1 MEHKEII
8 LFHSNWSLCS
18 QMVRVALY
26 EKGISFNERHI
37 KLCDQYPEG
46 ENLDEFFLDINPL
59 GTVPAIKINEKIICD
74 SAIIIKELNSL
85 QGSKEINLYK
95 NDNNDTDTDTLIS
108 ETTITE
114 GVKFASTLGTILPV
128 FSAPL
133 IQYMVKKLPFKS
145 IVKILLRHPR
155 KDRKLIFLSMY
166 FFNFSKNLPKMGI
179 KKFAT
184 ELINFENRL
193 SKNNKFFYKT
203 FSHIDI
209 NMMCLFN
216 RLKDLQLEDCLNTNK
231 TPLIKRYWNHLK
243 KRDSYDEGILNYYT
257 EKEFSIINDFYQNKS
272 SIFLN
277 PIIEELELLKGNS

>member
-1 MEHKEII
+1 MEFKEII

-26 EKGISFNERHI
+26 EKGIPFKEKHI

-46 ENLDEFFLDINPL
+46 ENLDKSFLDINPL
-59 GTVPAIKINEKIICD
+59 GTVPAIKINERVVCD
-74 SAIIIKELNSL
+74 SAVIIKELNSF
-85 QGSKEINLYK
+85 QGSKQINLY
-95 NDNNDTDTDTLIS
+95 NNNDSDYLIS

-145 IVKILLRHPR
+145 ILKILLRHPR
-155 KDRKLIFLSMY
+155 NDRKLIFLSMY
-166 FFNFSKNLPKMGI
+166 FLNFSKNLPKIGV
-179 KKFAT
+179 KKFAS
-184 ELINFENRL
+184 ELLNFENRL
-193 SKNNKFFYKT
+193 SKDNKYFYKT

-216 RLKDLQLEDCLNTNK
+216 RLKDLQLENCLITDK
-231 TPLIKRYWNHLK
+231 TPLIKRYWNHLQE
-243 KRDSYDEGILNYYT
+243 RDSYEDGILNYYT
-257 EKEFSIINDFYQNKS
+257 EKEFSIIKDFYQNKS
-272 SIFLN
+272 SIFVN
-277 PIIEELELLKGNS
+277 HIIEELDLL

>member
-1 MEHKEII
+1 
-8 LFHSNWSLCS
+8 
-18 QMVRVALY
+18 MVRVALY

-59 GTVPAIKINEKIICD
+59 GTVPAIKINGKIICD

-95 NDNNDTDTDTLIS
+95 NDNNDTDTLIS

>member
-1 MEHKEII
+1 MEFKEII

-26 EKGISFNERHI
+26 EKGIPFKEKHI

-46 ENLDEFFLDINPL
+46 ENLDKSFLDINPL
-59 GTVPAIKINEKIICD
+59 GTVPAIKINERVVCD
-74 SAIIIKELNSL
+74 SAVIIKELNSF
-85 QGSKEINLYK
+85 QGSKQINLY
-95 NDNNDTDTDTLIS
+95 NNDDNDSDYLIS

-145 IVKILLRHPR
+145 ILKILLRHPR
-155 KDRKLIFLSMY
+155 NDRKLIFLSMY
-166 FFNFSKNLPKMGI
+166 FLNFSKNLPKIGV
-179 KKFAT
+179 KKFAS
-184 ELINFENRL
+184 ELLNFENRL
-193 SKNNKFFYKT
+193 SKDNKYFYKT

-216 RLKDLQLEDCLNTNK
+216 RLKDLQLENCLITDK
-231 TPLIKRYWNHLK
+231 TPLIKRYWNHLQE
-243 KRDSYDEGILNYYT
+243 RDSYEDGILNYYT
-257 EKEFSIINDFYQNKS
+257 EKEFSIIKDFYQNKS
-272 SIFLN
+272 SIFVN
-277 PIIEELELLKGNS
+277 HIIEELDLL

>member
-1 MEHKEII
+1 MESKEII

-26 EKGISFNERHI
+26 EKGIPFKEKHI

-46 ENLDEFFLDINPL
+46 ENLDKSFLDINPL
-59 GTVPAIKINEKIICD
+59 GTVPAIKINERVVCD
-74 SAIIIKELNSL
+74 SAVIIKELNSI
-85 QGSKEINLYK
+85 QGSKQINLY
-95 NDNNDTDTDTLIS
+95 NNDDNDSDYLIS

-145 IVKILLRHPR
+145 ILKILLRHPR
-155 KDRKLIFLSMY
+155 NDRKVIFLSMY
-166 FFNFSKNLPKMGI
+166 FLNFSKNLPKIGV
-179 KKFAT
+179 KKFAS
-184 ELINFENRL
+184 ELLNFENRL
-193 SKNNKFFYKT
+193 SKDNKYFYKT

-216 RLKDLQLEDCLNTNK
+216 RLKDLQLENCLITDK
-231 TPLIKRYWNHLK
+231 TPLIKRYWNHLQE
-243 KRDSYDEGILNYYT
+243 RNSYEDGILNYYT
-257 EKEFSIINDFYQNKS
+257 EKEFSIIKDFYQNKS
-272 SIFLN
+272 SIFVN
-277 PIIEELELLKGNS
+277 HIIEELDLL

>member
-1 MEHKEII
+1 MEFKEII

-26 EKGISFNERHI
+26 EKGIPFKEKHI

-46 ENLDEFFLDINPL
+46 ENLDKSFLDINPL
-59 GTVPAIKINEKIICD
+59 GTVPAIKINERVVCD
-74 SAIIIKELNSL
+74 SAVIIKELNSF
-85 QGSKEINLYK
+85 QGSKQINLY
-95 NDNNDTDTDTLIS
+95 NNDSDYLIS

-145 IVKILLRHPR
+145 ILKILLRHPR
-155 KDRKLIFLSMY
+155 NDRKLIFLSMY
-166 FFNFSKNLPKMGI
+166 FLNFSKNLPKIGV
-179 KKFAT
+179 KKFAS
-184 ELINFENRL
+184 ELLNFENRL
-193 SKNNKFFYKT
+193 SKDNKYFYKT

-216 RLKDLQLEDCLNTNK
+216 RLKDLQLENCLITDK
-231 TPLIKRYWNHLK
+231 TPLIKRYWNHLQE
-243 KRDSYDEGILNYYT
+243 RNSYEDGILNYYT
-257 EKEFSIINDFYQNKS
+257 EKEFSIIKDFYQNKS
-272 SIFLN
+272 SIFVN
-277 PIIEELELLKGNS
+277 HIIKELDSL

>member
-1 MEHKEII
+1 MEFKEII

-26 EKGISFNERHI
+26 EKGIPFKEKHI

-46 ENLDEFFLDINPL
+46 ENLDKSFLDINPL
-59 GTVPAIKINEKIICD
+59 GTVPAIKINERVVCD
-74 SAIIIKELNSL
+74 SAVIIKELNSF
-85 QGSKEINLYK
+85 QGSKQINLY
-95 NDNNDTDTDTLIS
+95 NNNDSDYLIS

-145 IVKILLRHPR
+145 ILKILLRHPR
-155 KDRKLIFLSMY
+155 NDRKLIFLSMY
-166 FFNFSKNLPKMGI
+166 FLNFSKNLPKIGV
-179 KKFAT
+179 KKFAS
-184 ELINFENRL
+184 ELLNFENRL
-193 SKNNKFFYKT
+193 SKDNKYFYKT

-216 RLKDLQLEDCLNTNK
+216 RLNDLKLIDCLHTSK
-231 TPLIKRYWNHLK
+231 TPLMNNYWKNLQ
-243 KRDSYDEGILNYYT
+243 KRDSYKNSILDYYT
-257 EKEFSIINDFYQNKS
+257 EREFNVIDEFYQNKKS
-272 SIFLN
+272 PFLDMILN
-277 PIIEELELLKGNS
+277 ELHKRN

>member
-1 MEHKEII
+1 MEFIEII

-26 EKGISFNERHI
+26 EKGIPFKEKHI

-46 ENLDEFFLDINPL
+46 ENLDKSFLDINPL
-59 GTVPAIKINEKIICD
+59 GTVPAIKINERVVCD
-74 SAIIIKELNSL
+74 SAVIIKELNSF
-85 QGSKEINLYK
+85 QGSKQINLY
-95 NDNNDTDTDTLIS
+95 NNDDNDSDYLIS

-145 IVKILLRHPR
+145 ILKILLRHPR
-155 KDRKLIFLSMY
+155 NDRKLIFLSMY
-166 FFNFSKNLPKMGI
+166 FLNFSKNLPKIGV
-179 KKFAT
+179 KKFAS
-184 ELINFENRL
+184 ELLNFENRL
-193 SKNNKFFYKT
+193 SKDNKYFYKT

-216 RLKDLQLEDCLNTNK
+216 RLKDLQLENCLITDK
-231 TPLIKRYWNHLK
+231 TPLIKRYWNHLQE
-243 KRDSYDEGILNYYT
+243 RNSYEDGILNYYT
-257 EKEFSIINDFYQNKS
+257 EKEFSIIKDFYQNKS
-272 SIFLN
+272 SIFVN
-277 PIIEELELLKGNS
+277 HIIKELDSL

>member
-1 MEHKEII
+1 MEFKEII

-26 EKGISFNERHI
+26 EKGIPFKEKHI

-46 ENLDEFFLDINPL
+46 ENLDKSFLDINPL
-59 GTVPAIKINEKIICD
+59 GTVPAIKINERVVCD
-74 SAIIIKELNSL
+74 SAVIIKELNSF
-85 QGSKEINLYK
+85 QGSKQINLY
-95 NDNNDTDTDTLIS
+95 NNDDNDSDYLIS

-145 IVKILLRHPR
+145 ILKILLRHPR
-155 KDRKLIFLSMY
+155 NDRKLIFLSMY
-166 FFNFSKNLPKMGI
+166 FLNFSKNLPKIGV
-179 KKFAT
+179 KKFAS
-184 ELINFENRL
+184 ELLNFENRL
-193 SKNNKFFYKT
+193 SKDNKYFYKT

-216 RLKDLQLEDCLNTNK
+216 RLKDLQLENCLITDK
-231 TPLIKRYWNHLK
+231 TPLIKRYWNHLQE
-243 KRDSYDEGILNYYT
+243 RNSYEDGILNYYT
-257 EKEFSIINDFYQNKS
+257 EKEFSIIKDFYQNKS
-272 SIFLN
+272 SIFVN
-277 PIIEELELLKGNS
+277 HIIKELDLL

>member
-1 MEHKEII
+1 MEYKEII

-74 SAIIIKELNSL
+74 SAIIIKE
-85 QGSKEINLYK
+85 INLYK
-95 NDNNDTDTDTLIS
+95 NDNNDTDTLIS

-193 SKNNKFFYKT
+193 SKNNKYFYKT

>member
-1 MEHKEII
+1 MEFKEII

-26 EKGISFNERHI
+26 EKGIPFKEKHI

-46 ENLDEFFLDINPL
+46 ENLDKSFLDINPL
-59 GTVPAIKINEKIICD
+59 GTVPAIKINERVVCD
-74 SAIIIKELNSL
+74 SAVIIKELNSF
-85 QGSKEINLYK
+85 QGSKQINLY
-95 NDNNDTDTDTLIS
+95 NNDDNDSDYLIS

-145 IVKILLRHPR
+145 ILKILLRHPR
-155 KDRKLIFLSMY
+155 NDRKLIFLSMY
-166 FFNFSKNLPKMGI
+166 FLNFSKNLPKIGV
-179 KKFAT
+179 KKFAS
-184 ELINFENRL
+184 ELLNFENRL
-193 SKNNKFFYKT
+193 SKDNKYFYKT

-216 RLKDLQLEDCLNTNK
+216 RLKDLQLENCLITDK
-231 TPLIKRYWNHLK
+231 TPLIKRYWNHLQE
-243 KRDSYDEGILNYYT
+243 RNSYEDGILNYYT
-257 EKEFSIINDFYQNKS
+257 EKEFSIIKDFYQNKS
-272 SIFLN
+272 SIFVN
-277 PIIEELELLKGNS
+277 HIIEELDLL

>member
-1 MEHKEII
+1 MEFKEII

-26 EKGISFNERHI
+26 EKGIPFKEKHI

-46 ENLDEFFLDINPL
+46 ENLDKSFLDINPL
-59 GTVPAIKINEKIICD
+59 GTVPAIKINERVVCD
-74 SAIIIKELNSL
+74 SAVIIKELNSF
-85 QGSKEINLYK
+85 QGSKQINLYNNYD
-95 NDNNDTDTDTLIS
+95 NDSDYLIS

-145 IVKILLRHPR
+145 ILKILLRHPR
-155 KDRKLIFLSMY
+155 NDRKLIFLSMY
-166 FFNFSKNLPKMGI
+166 FLNFSKNLPKIGV
-179 KKFAT
+179 KKFAS
-184 ELINFENRL
+184 ELLNFENRL
-193 SKNNKFFYKT
+193 SKDNKYFYKT

-216 RLKDLQLEDCLNTNK
+216 RLKDLQLENCLITDK
-231 TPLIKRYWNHLK
+231 TPLIKRYWNHLQE
-243 KRDSYDEGILNYYT
+243 RDSYEDGILNYYT
-257 EKEFSIINDFYQNKS
+257 EKEFSIIKDFYQNKS
-272 SIFLN
+272 SIFVN
-277 PIIEELELLKGNS
+277 HIIKELDSL

>member
-1 MEHKEII
+1 MEFKEIT

-26 EKGISFNERHI
+26 EKGISFYEKHI

-46 ENLDEFFLDINPL
+46 ENLDKFFLDINPL

-74 SAIIIKELNSL
+74 SAIIIKELNKL

-95 NDNNDTDTDTLIS
+95 NDDCDSDTLIS

-133 IQYMVKKLPFKS
+133 IQHMVKKLPFKS
-145 IVKILLRHPR
+145 ILKILLRHPR

-179 KKFAT
+179 KKFAS

-193 SKNNKFFYKT
+193 SNNNKYFYKT

-216 RLKDLQLEDCLNTNK
+216 RLKDLQLENCLITDK
-231 TPLIKRYWNHLK
+231 TPLIKRYWNHLQ
-243 KRDSYDEGILNYYT
+243 KRNSYQDGILNYYT
-257 EKEFSIINDFYQNKS
+257 EKEFSIIKDFYQNKS

-277 PIIEELELLKGNS
+277 PIIKELDILKSKQ

>member
-1 MEHKEII
+1 MEFKEII

-26 EKGISFNERHI
+26 EKGIPFKEKHV

-46 ENLDEFFLDINPL
+46 ENLDKSFLDINPL
-59 GTVPAIKINEKIICD
+59 GTVPAIKINERVVCD
-74 SAIIIKELNSL
+74 SAVIIKELNSF
-85 QGSKEINLYK
+85 QGSKQINLY
-95 NDNNDTDTDTLIS
+95 NNDDNDSDYLIS

-145 IVKILLRHPR
+145 ILKILLRHPR
-155 KDRKLIFLSMY
+155 NDRKLIFLSMY
-166 FFNFSKNLPKMGI
+166 FLNFSKNLPKIGV
-179 KKFAT
+179 KKFAS
-184 ELINFENRL
+184 ELLNFENRL
-193 SKNNKFFYKT
+193 SKDNKYFYKT

-216 RLKDLQLEDCLNTNK
+216 RLKDLQLENCLITDK
-231 TPLIKRYWNHLK
+231 TPLIKRYWNHLQE
-243 KRDSYDEGILNYYT
+243 RNSYEDGILNYYT
-257 EKEFSIINDFYQNKS
+257 EKEFSIIKDFYQNKS
-272 SIFLN
+272 SIFVN
-277 PIIEELELLKGNS
+277 HIIEELDLL

>member
-1 MEHKEII
+1 MEFKEII

-26 EKGISFNERHI
+26 EKGIPFKEKHV

-46 ENLDEFFLDINPL
+46 ENLDKSFLDINPL
-59 GTVPAIKINEKIICD
+59 GTVPAIKINERVVCD
-74 SAIIIKELNSL
+74 SAVIIKELNSF
-85 QGSKEINLYK
+85 QGSKQINLY
-95 NDNNDTDTDTLIS
+95 NNNDSDYLIS

-145 IVKILLRHPR
+145 ILKILLRHPR
-155 KDRKLIFLSMY
+155 NDRKLIFLSMY
-166 FFNFSKNLPKMGI
+166 FLNFSKNLPKIGV
-179 KKFAT
+179 KKFAS
-184 ELINFENRL
+184 ELLNFENRL
-193 SKNNKFFYKT
+193 SKDNKYFYKT

-216 RLKDLQLEDCLNTNK
+216 RLKDLQLENCLITDK
-231 TPLIKRYWNHLK
+231 TPLIKRYWNHLQE
-243 KRDSYDEGILNYYT
+243 RNSYEDGILNYYT
-257 EKEFSIINDFYQNKS
+257 EKEFSIIKDFYQNKS
-272 SIFLN
+272 SIFVN
-277 PIIEELELLKGNS
+277 HIIKELDSL

>member
-1 MEHKEII
+1 MEFKEII

-26 EKGISFNERHI
+26 EKGIPFKEKHI

-46 ENLDEFFLDINPL
+46 ENLDKSFLDINPL
-59 GTVPAIKINEKIICD
+59 GTVPAIKINERVVCD
-74 SAIIIKELNSL
+74 SGVIIKELNSF
-85 QGSKEINLYK
+85 QGSKQINLY
-95 NDNNDTDTDTLIS
+95 NNDDNDSDYLIS

-145 IVKILLRHPR
+145 ILKILLRHPR
-155 KDRKLIFLSMY
+155 NDRKLIFLSMY
-166 FFNFSKNLPKMGI
+166 FLNFSKNLPKIGV
-179 KKFAT
+179 KKFAS
-184 ELINFENRL
+184 ELLNFENRL
-193 SKNNKFFYKT
+193 SKDNKYFYKT

-216 RLKDLQLEDCLNTNK
+216 RLKDLQLENCLITDK
-231 TPLIKRYWNHLK
+231 TPLIKRYWNHLQE
-243 KRDSYDEGILNYYT
+243 RDSYEDGILNYYT
-257 EKEFSIINDFYQNKS
+257 EKEFSIIKDFYQNKS
-272 SIFLN
+272 SIFVN
-277 PIIEELELLKGNS
+277 HIIKELDSL

>member
-1 MEHKEII
+1 MEFKEII

-26 EKGISFNERHI
+26 EKGIPFKEKHI

-46 ENLDEFFLDINPL
+46 ENLDKSFLDINPL
-59 GTVPAIKINEKIICD
+59 GTVPAIKINERVVCD
-74 SAIIIKELNSL
+74 SAVIIKELNSF
-85 QGSKEINLYK
+85 QGSKQINLY
-95 NDNNDTDTDTLIS
+95 NNNDSDYLIS

-145 IVKILLRHPR
+145 ILKILLRHPR
-155 KDRKLIFLSMY
+155 NDRKLIFLSMY
-166 FFNFSKNLPKMGI
+166 FLNFSKNLPKIGV
-179 KKFAT
+179 KKFAS
-184 ELINFENRL
+184 ELLNFENRL
-193 SKNNKFFYKT
+193 SKDNKYFYKT

-216 RLKDLQLEDCLNTNK
+216 RLKDLQLENCLITDK
-231 TPLIKRYWNHLK
+231 TPLIKRYWNHLQE
-243 KRDSYDEGILNYYT
+243 RNSYEDGILNYYT
-257 EKEFSIINDFYQNKS
+257 EREFSIIKDFYQNKS
-272 SIFLN
+272 SIFVN
-277 PIIEELELLKGNS
+277 HIIKELDSL

>member
-1 MEHKEII
+1 MESKEII

-26 EKGISFNERHI
+26 EKGIPFKEKHI

-46 ENLDEFFLDINPL
+46 ENLDKSFLDINPL
-59 GTVPAIKINEKIICD
+59 GTVPAIKINERVVCD
-74 SAIIIKELNSL
+74 SAVIIKELNSF
-85 QGSKEINLYK
+85 QGSKQINLY
-95 NDNNDTDTDTLIS
+95 NNNDSDYLIS

-145 IVKILLRHPR
+145 ILKILLRHPR
-155 KDRKLIFLSMY
+155 NDRKLIFLSMY
-166 FFNFSKNLPKMGI
+166 FLNFSKNLPKIGV
-179 KKFAT
+179 KKFAS
-184 ELINFENRL
+184 ELLNFENRL
-193 SKNNKFFYKT
+193 SKDNKYFYKT

-216 RLKDLQLEDCLNTNK
+216 RLKDLQLENCLITDK
-231 TPLIKRYWNHLK
+231 TPLIKRYWNHLQE
-243 KRDSYDEGILNYYT
+243 RDSYEDGILNYYT
-257 EKEFSIINDFYQNKS
+257 EKEFSIIKDFYQNKS
-272 SIFLN
+272 SIFVN
-277 PIIEELELLKGNS
+277 HIIEELDLL

>member
-1 MEHKEII
+1 MEFKEII

-26 EKGISFNERHI
+26 EKGIPFKEKHI

-46 ENLDEFFLDINPL
+46 ENLDKSFLDINPL
-59 GTVPAIKINEKIICD
+59 GTVPAIKINERVVCD
-74 SAIIIKELNSL
+74 SAVIIKELNSF
-85 QGSKEINLYK
+85 QGSKQINLY
-95 NDNNDTDTDTLIS
+95 NNDSDYLIS

-145 IVKILLRHPR
+145 ILKILLRHPR
-155 KDRKLIFLSMY
+155 NDRKLIFLSMY
-166 FFNFSKNLPKMGI
+166 FLNFSKNLPKIGV
-179 KKFAT
+179 KKFAS
-184 ELINFENRL
+184 ELLNFENRL
-193 SKNNKFFYKT
+193 SKDNKYFYKT

-216 RLKDLQLEDCLNTNK
+216 RLKDLQLENCLITDK
-231 TPLIKRYWNHLK
+231 TPLIKRYWNHLQE
-243 KRDSYDEGILNYYT
+243 RDSYEDGILNYYT
-257 EKEFSIINDFYQNKS
+257 EKEFSIIKDFYQNKS
-272 SIFLN
+272 SIFVN
-277 PIIEELELLKGNS
+277 HIIEELDLL

>member
-1 MEHKEII
+1 MESKEII

-26 EKGISFNERHI
+26 EKGIPFKEKHI

-46 ENLDEFFLDINPL
+46 ENLDKSFLDINPL
-59 GTVPAIKINEKIICD
+59 GTVPAIKINERVVCD
-74 SAIIIKELNSL
+74 SAVIIKELNSV
-85 QGSKEINLYK
+85 QGSKQINLY
-95 NDNNDTDTDTLIS
+95 NNDDNDSDYLIS

-145 IVKILLRHPR
+145 ILKILLRHPR
-155 KDRKLIFLSMY
+155 NDRKLIFLSMY
-166 FFNFSKNLPKMGI
+166 FLNFSKNLPKIGV
-179 KKFAT
+179 KKFAS
-184 ELINFENRL
+184 ELLNFENRL
-193 SKNNKFFYKT
+193 SKDNKYFYKT

-216 RLKDLQLEDCLNTNK
+216 RLKDLQLENCLITDK
-231 TPLIKRYWNHLK
+231 TPLIKRYWNHLQE
-243 KRDSYDEGILNYYT
+243 RNSYEDGILNYYT
-257 EKEFSIINDFYQNKS
+257 EKEFSIIKDFYQNKS
-272 SIFLN
+272 SIFVN
-277 PIIEELELLKGNS
+277 HIIEELDLL

>member
-1 MEHKEII
+1 MEFKEII

-26 EKGISFNERHI
+26 EKGIPFKEKHI

-46 ENLDEFFLDINPL
+46 ENLDKSFLDINPL
-59 GTVPAIKINEKIICD
+59 GTVPAIKINERVVCD
-74 SAIIIKELNSL
+74 SAVIIKELNSF
-85 QGSKEINLYK
+85 QGSKQINLY
-95 NDNNDTDTDTLIS
+95 NNNDSDYLIS

-145 IVKILLRHPR
+145 ILKILLRHPR
-155 KDRKLIFLSMY
+155 NDRKLIFLSMY
-166 FFNFSKNLPKMGI
+166 FLNFSKNLPKIGV
-179 KKFAT
+179 KKFAS
-184 ELINFENRL
+184 ELLNFENRL
-193 SKNNKFFYKT
+193 SKDNKYFYKT

-216 RLKDLQLEDCLNTNK
+216 RLKDLQLENCLITDK
-231 TPLIKRYWNHLK
+231 TPLIKRYWNHLQE
-243 KRDSYDEGILNYYT
+243 RDSYEDGILNYYT
-257 EKEFSIINDFYQNKS
+257 EKEFSIIKDFYQNKS
-272 SIFLN
+272 SIFVN
-277 PIIEELELLKGNS
+277 HIIKELDSL

>member
-1 MEHKEII
+1 MEFKEII

-26 EKGISFNERHI
+26 EKGIPFKEKHI

-46 ENLDEFFLDINPL
+46 ENLDKSFLDINPL
-59 GTVPAIKINEKIICD
+59 GTVPAIKINERVVCD
-74 SAIIIKELNSL
+74 SAVIIKELNSF
-85 QGSKEINLYK
+85 QGSKQINLY
-95 NDNNDTDTDTLIS
+95 NNNDSDYLIS

-145 IVKILLRHPR
+145 ILKILLRHPR
-155 KDRKLIFLSMY
+155 NDRKLIFLSMY
-166 FFNFSKNLPKMGI
+166 FLNFSKNLPKIGV
-179 KKFAT
+179 KKFAS
-184 ELINFENRL
+184 ELLNFENRL
-193 SKNNKFFYKT
+193 SKDNKYFYKT

-216 RLKDLQLEDCLNTNK
+216 RLKDLQLENCLITDK
-231 TPLIKRYWNHLK
+231 TPLIKRYWNHLQE
-243 KRDSYDEGILNYYT
+243 RNSYEDGILNYYT
-257 EKEFSIINDFYQNKS
+257 EKEFSIIKDFYQNKS
-272 SIFLN
+272 SIFVN
-277 PIIEELELLKGNS
+277 HIIKELDSL

>member
-1 MEHKEII
+1 MEFKEII

-26 EKGISFNERHI
+26 EKGIPFKEKHI

-46 ENLDEFFLDINPL
+46 ENLDKSFLDINPL
-59 GTVPAIKINEKIICD
+59 GTVPAIKINERVVCD
-74 SAIIIKELNSL
+74 SAVIIKELNSF
-85 QGSKEINLYK
+85 QGSKQINLY
-95 NDNNDTDTDTLIS
+95 NNNDSDYLIS

-145 IVKILLRHPR
+145 ILKILLRHPR
-155 KDRKLIFLSMY
+155 NDRKLIFLSMY
-166 FFNFSKNLPKMGI
+166 FLNFSKNLPKIGV
-179 KKFAT
+179 KKFAS
-184 ELINFENRL
+184 ELLNFENRL
-193 SKNNKFFYKT
+193 SKDNKYFYKT

-216 RLKDLQLEDCLNTNK
+216 RLKDLQLENCLITDK
-231 TPLIKRYWNHLK
+231 TPLIKRYWNHLQE
-243 KRDSYDEGILNYYT
+243 RNSYEDGILNYYT
-257 EKEFSIINDFYQNKS
+257 EKEFSIIKDFYQNKS
-272 SIFLN
+272 SIFVN
-277 PIIEELELLKGNS
+277 HIIEELDLL